1 MKNSYFLTCI
11 LFLLFAGCTKSDK
24 NSTFPKNA
32 YRMTFTENHDKNSW
46 EGNQYLNFG
55 KGLEASMI
63 LACTVNGMP
72 LVYSG
77 QQAGL
82 DRSLKFFDKDEIQWK
97 RHRFTEIY
105 TKLFL
110 LKHQN
115 KALWN
120 GQHGGEMI
128 RIFNDKPEQVISFS
142 REKEGQRVIPIIN

>member
-55 KGLEASMI
+55 EGLEASMI

-77 QQAGL
+77 QEAGL

-97 RHRFTEIY
+97 RHRFADIY
-105 TKLFL
+105 TKLFTI
-110 LKHQN
+110 
-115 KALWN
+115 KAS
-120 GQHGGEMI
+120 
-128 RIFNDKPEQVISFS
+128 K
-142 REKEGQRVIPIIN
+142 

>member
-1 MKNSYFLTCI
+1 
-11 LFLLFAGCTKSDK
+11 
-24 NSTFPKNA
+24 
-32 YRMTFTENHDKNSW
+32 
-46 EGNQYLNFG
+46 
-55 KGLEASMI
+55 MI

-77 QQAGL
+77 QEIGL
-82 DRSLKFFDKDEIQWK
+82 DRSLKFFDKDEIQCK
-97 RHRFTEIY
+97 NHRFAEIY

-115 KALWN
+115 NALWN

-142 REKEGQRVIPIIN
+142 PEKEGQRVIPIINYSKTPAVVRLKAEMQSGTYKELFSGKEFVLNGEKEVVLAPWQYMVLVQ